1 MTLSGSASFS
11 PSFSASSSASFS
23 ASFSALRAG
32 SSLCLLASLAA
43 AAGACAEGDR
53 PEQLTEEWREIT
65 VADGMNAARAP
76 KSHDGAAFFVDEQ
89 DRVFRSDAAA
99 VPLPANV
106 TSIASSGRRGGV
118 DLEEQTQRK
127 LIFGADNRVPYTADA
142 TLTGYNKRTIGR
154 LIINGSQCTG
164 SLIGPRHVLTSAHCI
179 LNDAGGFEPLST
191 IRFAPGHRGVG
202 FGTQD
207 PNGAPRKAVGYYARS
222 STDVWDYALIILED
236 SAATASLGW
245 MGTRWSSD
253 DDWYEGK
260 TMSTVGYPGATQN
273 CANAPGSTAPLCG
286 EFQYGMQCPIDWA
299 DEDIEFECDVTGGQS
314 GSPAYFWVNGNP
326 EVIGVVRGSTSTP
339 FSDWNKAVRLN
350 HAKMGDLCSW
360 MLTWPSAFATRS
372 CIP

>member
-1 MTLSGSASFS
+1 MTLSASASGSAASS
-11 PSFSASSSASFS
+11 ASLSSASSVSFS
-23 ASFSALRAG
+23 G
-32 SSLCLLASLAA
+32 SLVLLASLAA

-53 PEQLTEEWREIT
+53 PPQLSDEWHELT
-65 VADGMNAARAP
+65 VADGLSAARAP
-76 KSHDGAAFFVDEQ
+76 MTHDGAAFFVDEQ

-99 VPLPANV
+99 VPLPANI
-106 TSIASSGRRGGV
+106 TSIGSSGRRGGV
-118 DLEEQTQRK
+118 DMEELTQQK
-127 LIFGADNRVPYTADA
+127 LIFDADNRVPYTSDA

-154 LIINGSQCTG
+154 LTINGSQCTG
-164 SLIGPRHVLTSAHCI
+164 SLIGPRHVLTSAHCV

-253 DDWYEGK
+253 DDWYEDK
-260 TMSTVGYPGATQN
+260 TMSTVGYPGANQI

-314 GSPAYFWVNGNP
+314 GSPVYFWINGMP
-326 EVIGVVRGSTSTP
+326 DVIGVVRGSTSTP
-339 FSDWNKAVRLN
+339 FNDWNKAVRLN
-350 HAKMGDLCSW
+350 HAKMGDICSW